1 MKATVEAVY
10 QDGVFR
16 PVYRP
21 NLAEGERVRLVFEKA
36 PKPSPDRVLQLA
48 AAVYDGASPQDLADL
63 EEMSRRRDLFL
74 DRQR

>member
-1 MKATVEAVY
+1 VKATVEAVY

-63 EEMSRRRDLFL
+63 EEMSRRRDLFP

>member
-63 EEMSRRRDLFL
+63 EEMSRRRDLFP